1 MRVQLF
7 NRAGGLVD
15 TVIIPS
21 QHDVVI
27 WKDRYFVLQSGRYV
41 EGSRA
46 MGEALPYDEKT
57 TARPPIVTMDVR
69 TI

>member
-46 MGEALPYDEKT
+46 MGEPLPYDEKT
-57 TARPPIVTMDVR
+57 LARPPIVTMDVH